1 MIEEQ
6 PFRCLKVSACRFRE
20 DKGKDTKTES
30 CGADGKKYYVI
41 DTNVFID
48 QPDILERLKED
59 EIAVLALTVVE
70 ELKYRLNDVNTKYSA
85 EKALQRS

>member
-1 MIEEQ
+1 MIEGTAVSLFKKYLRADSEKI
-6 PFRCLKVSACRFRE
+6 KVRIP
-20 DKGKDTKTES
+20 KTES

-70 ELKYRLNDVNTKYSA
+70 ELKYRLNDVNTKIFG
-85 EKALQRS
+85 